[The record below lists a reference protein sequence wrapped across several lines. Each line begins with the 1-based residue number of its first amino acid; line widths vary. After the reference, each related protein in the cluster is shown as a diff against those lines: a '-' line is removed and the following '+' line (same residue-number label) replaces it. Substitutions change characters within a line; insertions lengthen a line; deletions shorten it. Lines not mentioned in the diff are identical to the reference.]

1 VTEVKRPCVN
11 CGKECAEHHRN
22 TDGTYTHDHCAKAL
36 AHANGWDRPRSVLA
50 SPRAEKEGT

>member
-1 VTEVKRPCVN
+1 MTVKRPCVN